1 MAEAL
6 GLCNS
11 VAAARVAI
19 PKHHHLLSAPPL
31 PTSIPASVRPPQ
43 NPLSTSYQSSSP
55 SSISLKKPSRSLIP
69 SITSPS
75 PSSRPVLQE
84 KLLFLE
90 SIGVDVLHL
99 ADARPSAIDSPLDR
113 VLSVVDFLRS
123 NGFPDSELGRI
134 FNLCPEVLESS
145 VRDDIL
151 PVFTFLLRE
160 VGVSGDDLRRVI
172 HRRPRLLACSVPDRL
187 RPTLYFLQSL
197 GIADVRKHTALLS
210 CDAEEKFVPRLEF
223 LQHVGFSR
231 RDAVS
236 MVRRFP
242 PLLCYGVETNLRP
255 KFEFL
260 VDNMQRGMDELKDFP
275 HYFSF
280 SLENRIKPRHEVSV
294 ENRVRLPLAVMLRLT
309 DERFREKIEV
319 CVGSSQPLSSSPL
332 WYETG
337 IAAPCREDLGQALYC
352 AQGAGITTSSI
363 VD

>member
-236 MVRRFP
+236 M
-242 PLLCYGVETNLRP
+242 
-255 KFEFL
+255 
-260 VDNMQRGMDELKDFP
+260 RGMDELKDFP

>member
-1 MAEAL
+1 MAETL

-11 VAAARVAI
+11 IAATRTAI
-19 PKHHHLLSAPPL
+19 PKHQHLLSAPPL
-31 PTSIPASVRPPQ
+31 PTSIPASVRPPH
-43 NPLSTSYQSSSP
+43 NPPSTSSPSSSSSS
-55 SSISLKKPSRSLIP
+55 SSISLKKPFRIP
-69 SITSPS
+69 NPIITSPS
-75 PSSRPVLQE
+75 PSSRPILQE

-99 ADARPSAIDSPLDR
+99 ADARPSAIDAPLDR
-113 VLSVVDFLRS
+113 ILSVVDFLRS

-145 VRDDIL
+145 VRDDVL

-160 VGVSGDDLRRVI
+160 VGVSGDDLRGVI
-172 HRRPRLLACSVPDRL
+172 NRRPRLLACSVPDRL

-223 LQHVGFSR
+223 FQRVGFSR

-242 PLLCYGVETNLRP
+242 PLFCYGVETNLRP

-260 VDNMQRGMDELKDFP
+260 VNDMQRGMDELRDFP
-275 HYFSF
+275 QYFSF
-280 SLENRIKPRHEVSV
+280 SLENRIKPRHMVSV

-332 WYETG
+332 WYETVVG
-337 IAAPCREDLGQALYC
+337 SPCRDGSGQAVYC
-352 AQGAGITTSSI
+352 A
-363 VD
+363 